1 YWKRDPL
8 LWGSVSDWDIYYINR
23 VPGAS
28 KQQAHRSLS
37 FELHTV
43 LNALPPKSQEYY
55 RAEDL
60 QRSLTY
66 VAPASV
72 TYVTDFSVDIV
83 LTTSCNANERLCRAR
98 QIVVLPENCKKD
110 AVNIELWNEHSVTLG
125 KLAVENRINKC
136 EILTTGIRAITS
148 AVVTQFP
155 KKTSSKRKA
164 DEHEE
169 SDEYD
174 EIDKHE
180 ETELEKPEEPS
191 EPKRNKKRKNTTGS
205 EDDQFPNNIKKW
217 SPDHVKKFLE
227 SHMKDS
233 DYNEIDIKKI
243 REQDLS
249 GRAFLRLTE
258 EKLTRK
264 PGLYELKP
272 SPAEG
277 IMELVEELNKKLGKD
292 LIEVVTVTE

>member
-1 YWKRDPL
+1 MTSFFKSKTLEDLHYADYWKRDPL

-60 QRSLTY
+60 QRSLT
-66 VAPASV
+66 
-72 TYVTDFSVDIV
+72 
-83 LTTSCNANERLCRAR
+83 
-98 QIVVLPENCKKD
+98 NCKKD